1 MNGLALETRLKP
13 SPTGAGAAR
22 RVSLVE
28 IEAALR
34 YWRREIGR
42 YQYRQ
47 RVVDQR
53 KAHAQALEQLYT
65 DVLKSRQG
73 AVLSDQMSI
82 AESAAL
88 AGAKRVLDR
97 G

>member
-13 SPTGAGAAR
+13 FPTGTGSSR

-42 YQYRQ
+42 
-47 RVVDQR
+47 
-53 KAHAQALEQLYT
+53 
-65 DVLKSRQG
+65 
-73 AVLSDQMSI
+73 
-82 AESAAL
+82 
-88 AGAKRVLDR
+88 
-97 G
+97 